1 MKYRVILYDAPYPTK
16 VTRFNGTK
24 LLFAQDGK
32 WVNNPDVNQNVEIII
47 ISDEELS
54 YGDLS
59 FSEKDKTF
67 ARFDSIFYL
76 KDIANYRKVISS
88 TTTKGYNNTA
98 DYTDDEIIKHIV
110 DNNAT
115 EVELREVATIV
126 SGGRPFFK
134 YKLDKTP
141 KKDPDIDFPGRPD
154 FINNNLFTDSQALK
168 IIIDVLN
175 RVHRNEKLF
184 LNPIAWAERY
194 FGLDSKKITESNT
207 IEAKAHYNK
216 KLNDLV
222 KIIEKWEDYCI
233 LERNKTNGK
242 PSLSIKEWLKKYII

>member
-1 MKYRVILYDAPYPTK
+1 MKYRVILLNVSYPTK

-24 LLFAQDGK
+24 LLFTQDGK
-32 WVNNPDVNQNVEIII
+32 WVNNPDVNQNVDIII
-47 ISDEELS
+47 VSDEELS

-59 FSEKDKTF
+59 FSEKDKMF
-67 ARFDSIFYL
+67 SFGSMQYI
-76 KDIANYRKVISS
+76 KDMGHYRKVVSS
-88 TTTKGYNNTA
+88 NTVASSYGA
-98 DYTDDEIIKHIV
+98 DYTDDEIIKYIV

-126 SGGRPFFK
+126 KNGRPFFK
-134 YKLDKTP
+134 YKLGKTP

-184 LNPIAWAERY
+184 LNPLAWTERY

-233 LERNKTNGK
+233 AKNGICKKTY
-242 PSLSIKEWLKKYII
+242 LCII